1 MTESMSRRASSDL
14 TYLAARMY
22 YVDELTQADIA
33 ERLHVSRP
41 TVSRLVADARGRGI
55 VEIIVHDPVEA
66 AEPTDEA
73 LAQALSVDHVWLT
86 PASSGRDSLAALA
99 ATVNRALGAVRLG
112 AGDTLLVSSGRTM
125 YDLSR
130 SSLTPRPGIDIVPTV
145 GGVAEPAA
153 WHQTNEI
160 TRAMAERLRGRPHFL
175 FAPALPSARM
185 RATLDEDP
193 EFRQVTGRW
202 DAAKAALVGVGA
214 APAGRDSIS
223 TFVPLT
229 SRAIR
234 TAAGDISLN
243 FFTADGAEVRFP
255 GHERM
260 VRLSRDQLQ
269 AVPTTIAVATGAVK
283 VLSILAGARAGLF
296 NQLVTDPATA
306 RAVLKAAK
314 AT

>member
-1 MTESMSRRASSDL
+1 MSRRDGQDL
-14 TYLAARMY
+14 THAAARLY
-22 YVDELTQADIA
+22 YVEEMTQADVA

-41 TVSRLVADARGRGI
+41 TVSRLLADARGRGI
-55 VEIIVHDPVEA
+55 VEIIVHDPAEA
-66 AEPTDEA
+66 TEPTDEA
-73 LAQALSVDHVWLT
+73 LAQALGVDRVWL
-86 PASSGRDSLAALA
+86 ASARPGQDRLSALA
-99 ATVNRALGAVRLG
+99 ATVDRALAAAHLS
-112 AGDTLLVSSGRTM
+112 AGDTLLVSSGRTA

-130 SSLTPRPGIDIVPTV
+130 SSLTPRPGIEIAPTV

-160 TRAMAERLRGRPHFL
+160 TRAMAELLRGRPHFL

-193 EFRQVTGRW
+193 EFRRVTGLW
-202 DAAKAALVGVGA
+202 GAAKAALVGVGA
-214 APAGRDSIS
+214 PPASRDSIS
-223 TFVPLT
+223 TFIPLT
-229 SRAIR
+229 SRGIR

-260 VRLSRDQLQ
+260 VRIGRDQLQ
-269 AVPTTIAVATGAVK
+269 ALATTIAVATGAVK
-283 VLSILAGARAGLF
+283 AVSILAGARAGLF
-296 NQLVTDPATA
+296 NQLVTDSATA

-314 AT
+314 AP